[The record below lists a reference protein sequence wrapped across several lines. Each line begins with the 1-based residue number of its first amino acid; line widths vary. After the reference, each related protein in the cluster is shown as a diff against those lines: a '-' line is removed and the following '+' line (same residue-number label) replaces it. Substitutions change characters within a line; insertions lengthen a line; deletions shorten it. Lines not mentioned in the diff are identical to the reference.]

1 MKYARLNINTA
12 VDVRTESPEGF
23 YTPNVVAEFI
33 EVPDQVEDG
42 WILENGEW
50 SAPPAPPAPEPTPHL
65 YQSLSAMQF
74 YLAFK
79 PSERIAIKNSSDE
92 NVKEFWDTYTLA
104 VQTNSSINP
113 NLTSVQ
119 TGLTYLATPAPS
131 GAGILAS
138 MDRVEEISNGVAQ

>member
-1 MKYARLNINTA
+1 MKYARLNTNTA

-23 YTPNVVAEFI
+23 YTPNVVEEFI

-42 WILENGEW
+42 WILNDGEW
-50 SAPPAPPAPEPTPHL
+50 SAPPVPPEPEPAPHI

-79 PSERIAIKNSSDE
+79 PSERIAIKGSTDE
-92 NVKEFWDTYTLA
+92 NVREFWDTYTLA
-104 VQTNSSINP
+104 VQTNSQINP

-119 TGLTYLATPAPS
+119 SGLTYLATPTPN

-138 MDRVEEISNGVAQ
+138 TDRIAEISNGVAQ